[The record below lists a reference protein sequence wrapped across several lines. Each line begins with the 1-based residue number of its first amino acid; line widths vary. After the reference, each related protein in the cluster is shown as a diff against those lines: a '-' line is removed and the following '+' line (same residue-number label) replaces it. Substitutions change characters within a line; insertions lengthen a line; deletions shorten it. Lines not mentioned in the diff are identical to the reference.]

1 MKYTIHLF
9 ICSFLVVSCAGKTNQ
24 KSIRDVS
31 SGDSMEVT
39 GQNQDAG
46 HTELTDDEVIGGI
59 RFEFKCLSAVAFLN
73 RAGRKINAVDLKELE
88 REAIVVL
95 TISDTAAH
103 KRIKENKRFFF
114 SESEEELSSY
124 LQHGIL
130 SDFTILQE
138 EEVLFPAG
146 VQPESIGTTSQE
158 KISILLFFDSI
169 DPEKEF
175 RIQYNDKLFSAGLIR
190 TNKLKITT
198 L

>member
-1 MKYTIHLF
+1 MKYIIYLL
-9 ICSFLVVSCAGKTNQ
+9 ICFFLVASCAGKTSQ
-24 KSIRDVS
+24 KSTRDAS
-31 SGDSMEVT
+31 SDDSMETV
-39 GQNQDAG
+39 GQKQDVD
-46 HTELTDDEVIGGI
+46 HTALTDSEVIGGI

-73 RAGRKINAVDLKELE
+73 RAGRKVNPVDLKELE

-146 VQPESIGTTSQE
+146 TQPESIGTMSQE

-190 TNKLKITT
+190 TNKLKINT

>member
-1 MKYTIHLF
+1 MNYILHLLTCF
-9 ICSFLVVSCAGKTNQ
+9 FLVTSCKGETSPELIQ
-24 KSIRDVS
+24 DVAS
-31 SGDSMEVT
+31 DQRMETVMQTHAVPAVQTDS
-39 GQNQDAG
+39 
-46 HTELTDDEVIGGI
+46 EVIGGI
-59 RFEFKCLSAVAFLN
+59 RFEFNCLSAVTFLS
-73 RAGRKINAVDLKELE
+73 RAVRKVNPADLKELE
-88 REAIVVL
+88 KEAIVVL

-130 SDFTILQE
+130 SDFTILQGD
-138 EEVLFPAG
+138 EVLFPAG

-175 RIQYNDKLFSAGLIR
+175 RVQYNDKLFSAGLIR